1 MAHYYQWNS
10 SQPCTATFTWLERDM
25 LVVCDNQARI
35 RFYTAG
41 WPESVHGNRTW
52 RLSDLSLHAAEFFSD
67 IQYLLGNSAF
77 SSSAVMIPA
86 FKKLWGMECY
96 GYTKILIHFLPSLP
110 SSLSIALATSRD
122 GSSSWR
128 ISKKSV
134 IGATGDDVVFSL
146 TGFIATR
153 ALGAACWDGPSIDG
167 ESIHMDPVILTWLV
181 LDASFRPALYN
192 DAIWTLLPSC

>member
-1 MAHYYQWNS
+1 
-10 SQPCTATFTWLERDM
+10 M

-86 FKKLWGMECY
+86 FKKVVGHGMLWVHKNFN
-96 GYTKILIHFLPSLP
+96 TFLAKPP
-110 SSLSIALATSRD
+110 I
-122 GSSSWR
+122 
-128 ISKKSV
+128 ISEHCIGNLKGRFQQLKNIQKK
-134 IGATGDDVVFSL
+134 
-146 TGFIATR
+146 
-153 ALGAACWDGPSIDG
+153 CHWC
-167 ESIHMDPVILTWLV
+167 HW
-181 LDASFRPALYN
+181 
-192 DAIWTLLPSC
+192 